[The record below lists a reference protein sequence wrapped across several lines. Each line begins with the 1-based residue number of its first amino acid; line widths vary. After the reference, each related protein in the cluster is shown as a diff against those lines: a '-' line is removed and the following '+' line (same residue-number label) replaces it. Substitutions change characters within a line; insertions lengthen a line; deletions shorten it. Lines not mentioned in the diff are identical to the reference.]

1 MKKTKQ
7 KTRKTKQKNVT
18 QILNMTSKQIS
29 NMSDKQLRAIT
40 VIANSAAN
48 KRIKRV
54 EKAGLSSA
62 VIDRAKKQGKFSVKG
77 ITDRTQ
83 LEAEFTRVRQFLS
96 AQTSNVAG
104 IKKQHRNMFK
114 ELANIVNPEMS
125 KEEKI
130 HPEDMTE
137 VELQNVAKLIW
148 KQIDKLAEDKALGIT
163 AYERYQIAAH
173 AYKVTTRSKRPIH
186 TKRSL
191 FNNLKK
197 WYSKMYRQSLQDPG
211 LPNMTPGE
219 KSVEEAYNGIT

>member
-1 MKKTKQ
+1 MRSTKQ
-7 KTRKTKQKNVT
+7 KSVA
-18 QILNMTSKQIS
+18 QILNMSSRQIA
-29 NMSDKQLRAIT
+29 NMSDKELRSIT

-62 VIDRAKKQGKFSVKG
+62 VIDTAKKQGKFSVKG

-104 IKKQHRNMFK
+104 IKKQQRSMFR
-114 ELANIVNPEMS
+114 ELAKIVNPELS
-125 KEEKI
+125 EEEKI
-130 HPEDMTE
+130 NPETKSE
-137 VELQNVAKLIW
+137 AELQDIAKLIW
-148 KQIDKLAEDKALGIT
+148 KQVDKLAEDKSLGIT

-173 AYKVTTRSKRPIH
+173 AYKVTTRSERPIH
-186 TKRSL
+186 TKSGL
-191 FNNLKK
+191 YKNLRK
-197 WYSKMYRQSLQDPG
+197 WYGKMYKQSLQDPG
-211 LPNMTPGE
+211 LANMTPGE